1 MIGEID
7 VQGLYIP
14 WLLVLALVTFVIAKA
29 VSTLLSRLG
38 FYRLVW
44 HPALFDLGLYVILLF
59 AVQRTFPFLLKLLMV

>member
-7 VQGLYIP
+7 VQGLYVP
-14 WLLVLALVTFVIAKA
+14 WLLVLALITFVISKT
-29 VSTLLSRLG
+29 VSALLSRLG

-59 AVQRTFPFLLKLLMV
+59 AVQKTFPSILKLLMV

>member
-7 VQGLYIP
+7 VQGLYVP
-14 WLLVLALVTFVIAKA
+14 WLLVLALITFVIAKA
-29 VSTLLSRLG
+29 ISTLLSRLG

-59 AVQRTFPFLLKLLMV
+59 AVQRTFPSIMKSLMV

>member
-7 VQGLYIP
+7 VQGLYLP
-14 WLLVLALVTFVIAKA
+14 WLLVLALVTFVISKA

-44 HPALFDLGLYVILLF
+44 HPALFDLGLYIILLF
-59 AVQRTFPFLLKLLMV
+59 VVQKTFPYILKLLTV